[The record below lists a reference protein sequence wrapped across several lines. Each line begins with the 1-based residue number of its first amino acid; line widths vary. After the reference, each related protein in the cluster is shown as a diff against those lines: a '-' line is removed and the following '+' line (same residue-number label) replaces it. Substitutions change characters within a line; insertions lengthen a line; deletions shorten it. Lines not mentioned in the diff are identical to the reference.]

1 MRMKDALT
9 TVIGLVLSVAILTGM
24 SYTEQFQQAGGI
36 EAGGFDALAH
46 DLFDSTQ
53 LASGDSPSNAVSKQ

>member
-9 TVIGLVLSVAILTGM
+9 TVTGLILRVEILTGM

-36 EAGGFDALAH
+36 EAGAFDALAH
-46 DLFDSTQ
+46 DLFASTQ
-53 LASGDSPSNAVSKQ
+53 LASGDSAANPVSKQ